1 MADRFALIAQ
11 DLAGNDVAAPA
22 EAHPTEQHYETRQDK
37 ARLACQEAGIVWPA
51 TILPPGTALYSSGV
65 ATLKADRARWA
76 KLPDAHTGI
85 AVVKAAL
92 EAEDRRDFA
101 VPVKELRLDC
111 STGRMH
117 RAGMNGTPAGYD
129 KHSFRQLVAQTPGCG
144 AGEAPRSFA
153 GALLHLDNDERA
165 AVLNR
170 RLPAAKS
177 SVTLRTKMSHD
188 GSRIVRA
195 VLSEKY
201 GDLNDIHVGEAIEY
215 ALNGDAKVA
224 KLDYKPGDSRSQF
237 EVIFPSQVA
246 VKTFV
251 VGDVHYA
258 GIRISNS
265 ETGEGTGHVQA
276 FLMRAACA
284 NLTLA
289 AGDGV
294 SIRHVGKTERLA
306 GVMKAAVQAALL
318 QLDPMIALIQKSA
331 TERVTDFTAK
341 SPSEI
346 IRALAK
352 KYEVSDVT
360 TAEWTKTYE
369 SSYAKSPTTWG
380 ITSALTEATQRS
392 SDWWGQQADD
402 EDTAK
407 KIMEVGVRKALGF

>member
-11 DLAGNDVAAPA
+11 DLASDKTNPVDEPKF
-22 EAHPTEQHYETRQDK
+22 ETRQDA
-37 ARLACQEAGIVWPA
+37 ARRACEEAGITWPA
-51 TILPPGTALYSSGV
+51 TILPPGTALYESGV

-85 AVVKAAL
+85 SVVKAAL
-92 EAEDRRDFA
+92 EAEDRQDVKVA
-101 VPVKELRLDC
+101 VKDLRVASGSGRLYREG
-111 STGRMH
+111 TGS
-117 RAGMNGTPAGYD
+117 AGSAAGYD

-153 GALLHLDNDERA
+153 AALLHLDNDERA
-165 AVLNR
+165 GILNR
-170 RLPAAKS
+170 RLPKAAS
-177 SVTLRTKMSHD
+177 TVTLRTKVSHN
-188 GSRIVRA
+188 GNRIVRA

-215 ALNGDAKVA
+215 ALNGDASVA

-237 EVIFPSQVA
+237 EVIFPSQVP

-251 VGDVHYA
+251 VGDIHY
-258 GIRISNS
+258 GGVRISNS
-265 ETGEGTGHVQA
+265 ETGEGAGHVQA

-289 AGDGV
+289 AGEGI
-294 SIRHVGKTERLA
+294 SFRHVGKTERLK
-306 GVMKAAVQAALL
+306 GVLRAAVQAALL

-331 TERVTDFTAK
+331 TERVADFTAK

-346 IRALAK
+346 IRQLAR
-352 KYEVSDVT
+352 KYEVAPET
-360 TAEWTKTYE
+360 TSAWVETFEGRYSE
-369 SSYAKSPTTWG
+369 SPTTWG

-392 SDWWGQQADD
+392 SEWWGAQADD

-407 KIMEVGVRKALGF
+407 EIMEVGVRKALGF